1 MGENCIHTPDQ
12 NPPQLWDIAC
22 SLRVLGDIFNTRI
35 IRTGET
41 PQLAPCSTFLLLKWI
56 PLSLWARSAQTQKD
70 RVKADSKSI
79 RAPLM
84 SRTSKATTQSK
95 TYTGPQSRF
104 GSRRSHA
111 RAIGVL
117 DGAAWLA
124 ALTLVVTSAIWTK
137 QTGALPALVGVDQ
150 SAQREAARLVNAQL
164 TTELPSSIE
173 IADSVESFTSRDQV
187 EMSTESVLAA
197 EESQEDVIDS
207 SYRWFDGKL
216 VRPGRVIYMTV
227 TGYSPDAR
235 SCGIYADG
243 KTATMNSVWTNGMKL
258 VAADPKV
265 LPYWSMVSVPGYAS
279 NEIVPVLDCGGAIK
293 GNRLDLL
300 YPTHRIARQW
310 GVRQVPVTV
319 WEYVETE

>member
-1 MGENCIHTPDQ
+1 
-12 NPPQLWDIAC
+12 
-22 SLRVLGDIFNTRI
+22 
-35 IRTGET
+35 
-41 PQLAPCSTFLLLKWI
+41 
-56 PLSLWARSAQTQKD
+56 
-70 RVKADSKSI
+70 
-79 RAPLM
+79 M
-84 SRTSKATTQSK
+84 SRTSKATSQSNAS
-95 TYTGPQSRF
+95 TAPQSRF

-150 SAQREAARLVNAQL
+150 SAQRKAARLVNAQQSS
-164 TTELPSSIE
+164 ELSSSIE
-173 IADSVESFTSRDQV
+173 IADSKQTFESENPVEQAQASIEPDLVGQ
-187 EMSTESVLAA
+187 ESS
-197 EESQEDVIDS
+197 EELIDP

-265 LPYWSMVSVPGYAS
+265 LPYWSMISVPGYAS
-279 NEIVPVLDCGGAIK
+279 NQIVPVLDCGGAIK

-319 WEYVETE
+319 WEYVESE